1 MTMKNSREI
10 YRVHPSV
17 AYARKIIA
25 NLPDKTGRSLDD
37 WSDLLRAEGP
47 KEKKE
52 RPAWLHSEYGL
63 GRTTAWLIA
72 SAAQG
77 SSPEDYDDDRYL
89 DMAVN
94 YVENLYSGKKEHLRP
109 IHEALLRAGY
119 DLGDDV
125 AASPCTTMVPLYK
138 NRVIAQIKPT
148 TLTRIDLGLALKDC
162 DEAYSDRLVDTG
174 GLRKGDRI
182 THRIPISSVEE
193 IDDEVKYWLNV
204 AYELD
209 N

>member
-25 NLPDKTGRSLDD
+25 NLPDKTGRSLDE
-37 WSDLLRAEGP
+37 WSDLLGADGP

-63 GRTTAWLIA
+63 GRTTA
-72 SAAQG
+72 
-77 SSPEDYDDDRYL
+77 
-89 DMAVN
+89 VN

-109 IHEALLRAGY
+109 IHDALLRAGY

-174 GLRKGDRI
+174 GLQKGDRI